1 MQETT
6 RLPRI
11 PIIAGI
17 AAFLIHLACNPHYGF
32 HRDELYFIV
41 CGQHPAWNY
50 VEQPAVAPL
59 LAAATQVFGP
69 SLFLLRAVPAMFAGA
84 GVYVTCLLVI
94 ELGGAA
100 YAQML
105 AAFVVF
111 FIPVLTDF
119 GMKVSPDM
127 VGLWSWPVL
136 ALLIL
141 RMTKGASPRLW
152 LLAGGIL
159 GLSINSKYNVI
170 FFALALLLGLLL
182 TPERRVL
189 WSWWFAAGI
198 ALAALISLPAFLWQ
212 VQYGYP
218 MLEVLHN
225 THKGKNVEY
234 GPVAY
239 LAQQALLS
247 GLLFWVWGIGII
259 VTLVQ
264 RGLRFIGLAY
274 IALIAIM
281 ILMHGKSYYPANI
294 YPCLVA
300 AGAVQIAY
308 WARSS
313 RVARLAAITV
323 LVLLGLTTLPFVLP
337 VLTETQLVAYQK
349 RFFAILHLS
358 SDAVATE
365 TNRKPELVED
375 FANMHGWDELA
386 STVRNVYQSLPP
398 EERSQAVVL
407 AQNYGEA
414 GAIEFLNR
422 SPRIPVISGH
432 NNYYLWGPRGYTGN
446 VLICVGG
453 NCNGVSK
460 EFERCSVEGSFD
472 AKWIEPYEQG
482 VPIML
487 CRGLK
492 RPLAEL
498 WPKVKL
504 YL

>member
-6 RLPRI
+6 RRAPRI
-11 PIIAGI
+11 PMIAGI

-50 VEQPAVAPL
+50 VDQPAVAPL

-69 SLFLLRAVPAMFAGA
+69 SLFLLRAVPALFAGA

-100 YAQML
+100 YAQVL

-152 LLAGGIL
+152 LLAGGTL

-170 FFALALLLGLLL
+170 FFALALLLSLLL

-189 WSWWFAAGI
+189 WSWWFVAGI

-225 THKGKNVEY
+225 THKGKNVEN

-247 GLLFWVWGIGII
+247 GLLFWVWGIGVV
-259 VTLVQ
+259 VTLVR
-264 RGLRFIGLAY
+264 RGLPGGRWSGANCVLGAELKGCAICSRHRTCASWADDLA
-274 IALIAIM
+274 L
-281 ILMHGKSYYPANI
+281 
-294 YPCLVA
+294 C
-300 AGAVQIAY
+300 
-308 WARSS
+308 SS
-313 RVARLAAITV
+313 RAYRNPVGSVSTSLFCHTA
-323 LVLLGLTTLPFVLP
+323 LVF
-337 VLTETQLVAYQK
+337 
-349 RFFAILHLS
+349 
-358 SDAVATE
+358 
-365 TNRKPELVED
+365 
-375 FANMHGWDELA
+375 
-386 STVRNVYQSLPP
+386 
-398 EERSQAVVL
+398 
-407 AQNYGEA
+407 
-414 GAIEFLNR
+414 
-422 SPRIPVISGH
+422 
-432 NNYYLWGPRGYTGN
+432 
-446 VLICVGG
+446 
-453 NCNGVSK
+453 
-460 EFERCSVEGSFD
+460 RCGRD
-472 AKWIEPYEQG
+472 G
-482 VPIML
+482 D
-487 CRGLK
+487 
-492 RPLAEL
+492 
-498 WPKVKL
+498 
-504 YL
+504 